1 MLYSLLIFL
10 KSFEIVRG
18 WIEEKQRELDTL
30 RKAIEKGDAE
40 MPELPDFLTF
50 MLLSGK
56 LSVKELTMNAL
67 DLLSAGID
75 TVHLN

>member
-1 MLYSLLIFL
+1 
-10 KSFEIVRG
+10 
-18 WIEEKQRELDTL
+18 
-30 RKAIEKGDAE
+30 